1 VAAQVTLSAGMGGS
15 AARHAGS
22 RNGEAAS
29 YIVPS
34 RRTRD
39 DGSARHVV
47 GGNERHHRTP
57 YVMPS
62 VYEACTVSNNVRCFV
77 YRTLRRG

>member
-1 VAAQVTLSAGMGGS
+1 MGGS
-15 AARHAGS
+15 AARHAVSG
-22 RNGEAAS
+22 NGEAAS

-47 GGNERHHRTP
+47 GGNETPP